1 MVVIVMFR
9 MFQERLY
16 HDGSGANVND
26 DGEMNTSLWK
36 DSLIAVFK
44 ALMLLNEF

>member
-1 MVVIVMFR
+1 MVIVMFR

-26 DGEMNTSLWK
+26 DGEMNTS
-36 DSLIAVFK
+36 IYGRIP
-44 ALMLLNEF
+44 